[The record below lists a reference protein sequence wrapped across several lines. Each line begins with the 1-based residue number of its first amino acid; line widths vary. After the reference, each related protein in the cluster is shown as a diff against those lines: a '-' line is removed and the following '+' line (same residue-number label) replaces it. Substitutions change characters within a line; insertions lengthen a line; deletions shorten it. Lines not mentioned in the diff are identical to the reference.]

1 MRAYPSLVPS
11 LVLSLL
17 LAPPL
22 AAQKFTSSG
31 QEEGIAIGY
40 RWLHP
45 VGRPSELL
53 LRLENT
59 TAEDRQLSLELALSH
74 QGFTVET
81 MHADTCMEAGA
92 TLVGKMNGFWFR
104 PSELTTAQI
113 KSGAVDVEITRA
125 VVNARQ
131 CP

>member
-1 MRAYPSLVPS
+1 MRTYSA
-11 LVLSLL
+11 LVLCLL
-17 LAPPL
+17 LAPPA
-22 AAQKFTSSG
+22 AAQKFTSKG

-59 TAEDRQLSLELALSH
+59 TTDDRQLSLELALSH

-81 MHADTCMEAGA
+81 MHADTCMKAGSK
-92 TLVGKMNGFWFR
+92 LVGKLNGFWFR
-104 PSELTTAQI
+104 PTELTTEQI
-113 KSGAVDVEITRA
+113 KSGAVDVELARA
-125 VVNARQ
+125 VVMVRP

>member
-1 MRAYPSLVPS
+1 MRTSIALPLF
-11 LVLSLL
+11 LL
-17 LAPPL
+17 LAPSA
-22 AAQKFTSSG
+22 AAQKFTSKG
-31 QEEGIAIGY
+31 QVEGIAIGY
-40 RWLHP
+40 RWSHS

-59 TAEDRQLSLELALSH
+59 TTDDRQLSLELALSH